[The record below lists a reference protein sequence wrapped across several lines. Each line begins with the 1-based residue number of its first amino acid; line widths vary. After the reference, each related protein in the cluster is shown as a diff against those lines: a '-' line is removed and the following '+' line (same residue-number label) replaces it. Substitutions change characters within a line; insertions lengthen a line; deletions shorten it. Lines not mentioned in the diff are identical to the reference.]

1 VPRLASLGRWHGDHG
16 RQTGGNGTVSGCFAF
31 GRHIDAE
38 AVPIGEPQE
47 GQVLALAEVVV
58 RVGET
63 TAPAIGGNNALM
75 KRREILPA
83 VCGRSPAIVTPQLT
97 GRQERIA

>member
-1 VPRLASLGRWHGDHG
+1 VRDKLDGVSGGGVPRLASLGRWHGDHG

-38 AVPIGEPQE
+38 AVAIGEPQE

-58 RVGET
+58 GVGET
-63 TAPAIGGNNALM
+63 TAPAIGGN
-75 KRREILPA
+75 
-83 VCGRSPAIVTPQLT
+83 
-97 GRQERIA
+97 